1 MIFVWMLL
9 IKNVLNQIYVD
20 GLFKNSYKQLVK
32 LLYLYLDMS
41 KIGKNNEYLTVWIVL
56 LKLLDEMNEFYLFKI
71 QK

>member
-1 MIFVWMLL
+1 MLL
-9 IKNVLNQIYVD
+9 MKNVLNQIYVD

>member
-9 IKNVLNQIYVD
+9 MKNVLNQIYVD

-32 LLYLYLDMS
+32 LLYIYLDMS